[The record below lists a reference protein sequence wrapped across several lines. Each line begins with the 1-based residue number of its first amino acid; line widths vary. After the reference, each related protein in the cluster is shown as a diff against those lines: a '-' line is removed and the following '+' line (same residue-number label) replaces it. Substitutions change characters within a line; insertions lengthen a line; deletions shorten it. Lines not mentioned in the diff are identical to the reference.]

1 MSSVR
6 SRNRTASNITRSCSE
21 PHQRRNVSRETFPK
35 SPSPEEMPGRAEE
48 LSTLFEKRNRRGE
61 HCSPETPPS
70 SLRLATS
77 SVEEALSNCL
87 LFQRR
92 CPTGQ
97 RSIQSPLK
105 RGMPERAGGYIILDF
120 TPKTRPAESLV
131 PRCPPGLANAFVCLF
146 LYVQRR
152 HSNCYFHRWLTLL

>member
-77 SVEEALSNCL
+77 SVEEALRNRL

-92 CPTGQ
+92 CPAGQ
-97 RSIQSPLK
+97 RS
-105 RGMPERAGGYIILDF
+105 
-120 TPKTRPAESLV
+120 
-131 PRCPPGLANAFVCLF
+131 CPPFSKRETVGANIVRPRLLRQACGLPPPL
-146 LYVQRR
+146 QRR
-152 HSNCYFHRWLTLL
+152 RCKIVSSHRGNARQGRGVVHPF

>member
-77 SVEEALSNCL
+77 SVEEALRNRLLFQRRCPAGQRSCSPFLEKAHCRGEHRSPETPPSSLRLATSSVEEAFSNCL

-97 RSIQSPLK
+97 RS
-105 RGMPERAGGYIILDF
+105 RFCF
-120 TPKTRPAESLV
+120 T
-131 PRCPPGLANAFVCLF
+131 
-146 LYVQRR
+146 
-152 HSNCYFHRWLTLL
+152 